1 MVAVFAGSGG
11 GKPWSGGQVC
21 PGASFQ
27 NVCSDGHTPLF
38 SYRLP
43 PGLSHRAE
51 LLRLSVLQKSEIF
64 TVWPFT
70 EKLC

>member
-1 MVAVFAGSGG
+1 MLDQEANHGQGAKSVLVPVFR
-11 GKPWSGGQVC
+11 
-21 PGASFQ
+21 

-51 LLRLSVLQKSEIF
+51 LLQLSVLQKPEIH

>member
-1 MVAVFAGSGG
+1 MLDPEEANHVQGAKSVLVPVFR
-11 GKPWSGGQVC
+11 
-21 PGASFQ
+21 
-27 NVCSDGHTPLF
+27 NVCSNGHAPLF
-38 SYRLP
+38 RYRLL

-51 LLRLSVLQKSEIF
+51 LLQLSVLQKPEIF